1 MPTLGL
7 QDKDLNWDLSPGE
20 ARQQQLLLAGRVIR
34 KDQLPSVRLVGGVDV
49 GFEDRGATTRAAVA
63 ALAFPSLELVDFSIV
78 RQPTRM
84 PYIPGL
90 LSFRE
95 CPAILE
101 ALGQL
106 HSPPDLLL
114 CDGQGIAHP
123 RRFGVACHL
132 GVLTGLPTIGV
143 AKSRLCGVHD
153 EPGEERGSQA
163 ALLLPG
169 EGGDE
174 EIGVV
179 LRTRTHVKPLY
190 VSIGHKVSL
199 PTAVHYVLSCLT
211 RYRLP
216 ETIRWAD
223 ALASNRGKALER
235 ANCPARTLI
244 SSLSLAKGLICIP
257 ATLIM
262 CTLSLNKTPT

>member
-7 QDKDLNWDLSPGE
+7 QDQDLNWDFSPKE
-20 ARQQQLLLAGRVIR
+20 ARQQQLLLAAEVIR
-34 KDQLPSVRLVGGVDV
+34 EDQLPAVHLVGGVDV
-49 GFEDRGATTRAAVA
+49 GFEHHGATTRAAVA
-63 ALAFPSLELVDFSIV
+63 VLAFPSLVLVDFAIV

-106 HSPPDLLL
+106 RSPPNLLL

-132 GVLTGLPTIGV
+132 GVLTGLPAIGV

-153 EPGEERGSQA
+153 KLGEERGAQA
-163 ALLLPG
+163 ALLLPGSLPGSLPG

-179 LRTRTHVKPLY
+179 LRTRTRVKPLY

-216 ETIRWAD
+216 ETTRWAD
-223 ALASNRGKALER
+223 ALASNRGKALDR
-235 ANCPARTLI
+235 AKSLLGRSF
-244 SSLSLAKGLICIP
+244 SS
-257 ATLIM
+257 
-262 CTLSLNKTPT
+262 